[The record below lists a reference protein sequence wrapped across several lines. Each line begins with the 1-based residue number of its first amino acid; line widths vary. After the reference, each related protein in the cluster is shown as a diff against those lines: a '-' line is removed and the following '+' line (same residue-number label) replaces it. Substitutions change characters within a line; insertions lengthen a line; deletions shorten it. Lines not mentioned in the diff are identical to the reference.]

1 MIVVNKKAELFKTYL
16 EDRHIDSFLIDDN
29 KQDELHT
36 VIFRSHIDIQGHQL
50 PTIVVLDDSIY
61 GMIRLLVASNAVHD
75 GNEAAILKYIN
86 TYNKLFKSFKYYIDD
101 DGDLIM
107 DTCVLMKDDE
117 ADGEMIYAM
126 FNVIIDHLTE
136 SYPDILKTI
145 RQ

>member
-1 MIVVNKKAELFKTYL
+1 MNKKAELFKTYL

-145 RQ
+145 GQ

>member
-1 MIVVNKKAELFKTYL
+1 MNKKAELFKTYL

-75 GNEAAILKYIN
+75 GNEVAILKYIN

-145 RQ
+145 GQ

>member
-1 MIVVNKKAELFKTYL
+1 MNKKAELFKQYL
-16 EDRHIDSFLIDDN
+16 EERQIDSFLIDDN

-36 VIFRSHIDIQGHQL
+36 VIFRSHIDIQGSKL

-75 GNEAAILKYIN
+75 GNETAVLKFIN
-86 TYNKLFKSFKYYIDD
+86 NYNKLFKSFKYYIDD

-107 DTCVLMKDDE
+107 DTCLLLKDDE

-136 SYPDILKTI
+136 SYQDIIKTI
-145 RQ
+145 S

>member
-1 MIVVNKKAELFKTYL
+1 MNKKAELFKTYL

-36 VIFRSHIDIQGHQL
+36 VIFRSHIDIQGQQL

-145 RQ
+145 GQ

>member
-1 MIVVNKKAELFKTYL
+1 MNKKAELFKQYL
-16 EDRHIDSFLIDDN
+16 EERQIDSFLIDDN

-36 VIFRSHIDIQGHQL
+36 VIFRSHIDIQGSKL

-75 GNEAAILKYIN
+75 GNEAAVLKFIN
-86 TYNKLFKSFKYYIDD
+86 NYNKRFKSFKYYIDD

-107 DTCVLMKDDE
+107 DTCLLLKDDE

-136 SYPDILKTI
+136 SYQDIIKTI
-145 RQ
+145 S

>member
-1 MIVVNKKAELFKTYL
+1 MNKKAELFKTYL

-107 DTCVLMKDDE
+107 DTCILMKDDE

-145 RQ
+145 GQ

>member
-1 MIVVNKKAELFKTYL
+1 MNKKAELFKQYL
-16 EDRHIDSFLIDDN
+16 EERQIDSFLIDDN

-36 VIFRSHIDIQGHQL
+36 VIFRSHIDIQGSKL

-75 GNEAAILKYIN
+75 GNEASVLKFIN
-86 TYNKLFKSFKYYIDD
+86 NYNKLFKSFKYYIDD

-107 DTCVLMKDDE
+107 DTCLLLKDDE

-136 SYPDILKTI
+136 SYQDIIKTI
-145 RQ
+145 S

>member
-1 MIVVNKKAELFKTYL
+1 MNKKAELFKTYL
-16 EDRHIDSFLIDDN
+16 DARQIDSFLIDDS
-29 KQDELHT
+29 KQDELNT

-61 GMIRLLVASNAVHD
+61 GMIRLLVATNAVHD
-75 GNEAAILKYIN
+75 GNEAAVLKYIN
-86 TYNKLFKSFKYYIDD
+86 NYNKLFKSFKYYIDD

-145 RQ
+145 GQ

>member
-1 MIVVNKKAELFKTYL
+1 MNKKAELFKQYL
-16 EDRHIDSFLIDDN
+16 EERKIDSFLIDDD

-36 VIFRSHIDIQGHQL
+36 VIFRSHIDIQGSKL

-75 GNEAAILKYIN
+75 GNEAAVLKFIN
-86 TYNKLFKSFKYYIDD
+86 NYNKLFKSFKYYIDD

-107 DTCVLMKDDE
+107 DICLLLKDDE

-136 SYPDILKTI
+136 SYQDIIKTI
-145 RQ
+145 S

>member
-1 MIVVNKKAELFKTYL
+1 MNKKAELFKTYL

-136 SYPDILKTI
+136 SYSDILKTI
-145 RQ
+145 GQ

>member
-1 MIVVNKKAELFKTYL
+1 MNKKAKLFKTYL

-136 SYPDILKTI
+136 SYSDILKTI
-145 RQ
+145 GQ

>member
-1 MIVVNKKAELFKTYL
+1 MNKKAELFKTYL
-16 EDRHIDSFLIDDN
+16 EDGHIDSFLIDDN

-145 RQ
+145 GQ